1 MRYTKPTITSTYA
14 ALSIVKSEKGD
25 IVFESNQL
33 QLTANPAYH
42 SAE

>member
-1 MRYTKPTITSTYA
+1 MRYTKPTIATYA
-14 ALSIVKSEKGD
+14 ALSVVKSEKGD

-33 QLTANPAYH
+33 QLTANPAYQ